1 MAEKLEKVIPIFT
14 PTKTGA
20 PSIVITYDK
29 NSESYEQI
37 MLGVFLQRIKS
48 NNNTLDFEML
58 ENYSDGIQTYEIKV
72 KGT

>member
-1 MAEKLEKVIPIFT
+1 MAEKLDKVIPIFT

-37 MLGVFLQRIKS
+37 MLGVFLQKIKS

-58 ENYSDGIQTYEIKV
+58 ESYSDGIQTFEIKV

>member
-1 MAEKLEKVIPIFT
+1 MAEKLEKVTPIFT

-29 NSESYEQI
+29 NSESYEQL
-37 MLGVFLQRIKS
+37 MLGVFLQKIKS
-48 NNNTLDFEML
+48 NNNTLDFEIL
-58 ENYSDGIQTYEIKV
+58 ESFSDGIQTFEIKV